1 MCNDW
6 LGCSAFKYEASNGEC
21 QLGSKFDIDTV
32 IGPADE
38 RSQVHV
44 LDDNEGKIN
53 TDNSLLLPLSIR
65 KVH

>member
-21 QLGSKFDIDTV
+21 QLSSKFDIDTA
-32 IGPADE
+32 IGPDDE

-44 LDDNEGKIN
+44 LDDNEGKFY
-53 TDNSLLLPLSIR
+53 TENS
-65 KVH
+65 